1 MRWSSV
7 LTPVLKLAL
16 LAGGVTAL
24 VLFWNHRTP
33 GGPVLPDDD
42 DLQTKP
48 MVTVRTGKVTRQT
61 LRSFVSVQG
70 IVEPAAAQPG
80 HPAGIVDVAS
90 PVTAAVAS
98 VDCVEGGRVTAG
110 QPLVRLDSRAAD
122 AALARAQSVADA
134 ADALVASGKKDNAA
148 ARDLLRY
155 ERDAAIAAADLAAA
169 KAAVNRFT
177 LSSPIAGTVTRLSIH
192 PGDNAVAGTS
202 LLQVVDL
209 STLVINCAVPAD
221 HLAAIRSG
229 QPAELLLSEGEALS
243 AVTFVDPGI
252 DPATGTGSVD
262 VSVPAGSPHHPG
274 ESVAVRI
281 VTAEHADCLVVPSTA
296 VTVDEHGQAFVSVAE
311 RDFQWARRVP
321 VTVGLT
327 DRDYTEISAPG
338 IAPGVDVVTTGTFA
352 LTDLTQIRVTQ

>member
-7 LTPVLKLAL
+7 LTPILKLAL

-61 LRSFVSVQG
+61 LRSYVTVQG

-80 HPAGIVDVAS
+80 HPAGTVDIAP

-122 AALARAQSVADA
+122 AALARARSVSDA
-134 ADALVASGKKDNAA
+134 STSLVESARKDDAV

-155 ERDAAIAAADLAAA
+155 QRDAAIAAADLVVA
-169 KAAVNRFT
+169 KTAVDRLT
-177 LSSPIAGTVTRLSIH
+177 LSSPIAGTVTRLNIH
-192 PGDNAVAGTS
+192 PGDTADAGVP

-209 STLVINCAVPAD
+209 STLVINCAMPAGR
-221 HLAAIRSG
+221 LSAIHPG
-229 QPAELLLSEGEALS
+229 QSAELQLPGGQAQS

-262 VSVPAGSPHHPG
+262 VSLPAGVPQHPG

-296 VTVDEHGQAFVSVAE
+296 VTIDEHGQTYVSVAE

-321 VTVGLT
+321 VTVGLR
-327 DRDYTEISAPG
+327 DRDYTEIAAPG

-352 LTDLTQIRVTQ
+352 LTDLTQIRVAQ